1 MNPSGESHPD
11 VSIVVVSFNTR
22 DMLRDC
28 LKTVESRC
36 GDTSYEL
43 IVVDNASRDGSADM
57 VADEFPDAVLLRSDV
72 NLGFAGANN
81 RGFDVAHGRYIVL
94 LNSDA
99 FVEPDALS
107 LSVQKMDSSPE
118 VGLASG
124 RLIGRDGSWQPSARM
139 FPSIT
144 NELLTLS
151 GLGDKYPR
159 SRFFGRMDRTWAD
172 PMKPAQVDWVP
183 GAFSIIRRR
192 ALEEIGYFDQRFF
205 LYYEE
210 VDLCFRI
217 KEAGYQLWY
226 WPDIVVV
233 HVGGESARTVAEE
246 NGGLTESGAQLT
258 LWRMRSALLY
268 HRKHHGYRGAWAAM
282 TTEALWHRFRAW
294 KNEAAQD
301 SAGCGKAQE
310 SRALV
315 ELLERAWHETD
326 GGRVSPPQPW

>member
-1 MNPSGESHPD
+1 MNTSGATCPD

-28 LKTVESRC
+28 LRTVENRC

-57 VADEFPDAVLLRSDV
+57 VADEFPDAVLLRSNV

-81 RGFDVAHGRYIVL
+81 RGFDVARGRYIVL

-107 LSVQKMDSSPE
+107 LSVKKMDSSPE

-151 GLGDKYPR
+151 GLGDKFPR

-282 TTEALWHRFRAW
+282 TAEALWHRFRAW
-294 KNEAAQD
+294 KNGAASD
-301 SAGCGKAQE
+301 AAGCGKAQE